1 MAKRVSL
8 SSESMDGPQAS
19 STCSRQS
26 RRAGH
31 FDEEPVAIASA
42 VGDIHPADTPVAMPS
57 AGDKHTAE
65 TPVAMPSAV
74 GDGYMTVDNDEV
86 APAVGKKKKKK
97 KKKEKTT
104 VTDKKKNK
112 SLKEAKAKKD
122 DEKKEAGP
130 LDGIRN

>member
-1 MAKRVSL
+1 
-8 SSESMDGPQAS
+8 
-19 STCSRQS
+19 
-26 RRAGH
+26 
-31 FDEEPVAIASA
+31 
-42 VGDIHPADTPVAMPS
+42 MPS
-57 AGDKHTAE
+57 ADGDKHTSE

-74 GDGYMTVDNDEV
+74 GDGYMTVDTDEV
-86 APAVGKKKKKK
+86 APPVGKKKKKK

-104 VTDKKKNK
+104 VEDDKKKK